1 MKSEEGEKYDNYLTK
16 LQNICTETVG
26 EEGKPVTADPLKPG
40 GMNNLPP
47 VMPTPT

>member
-26 EEGKPVTADPLKPG
+26 EEGKPVYESVKSSIH
-40 GMNNLPP
+40 GMSHVL
-47 VMPTPT
+47 PTPT